1 MSTTPRPGHTPPPV
15 HYPKS
20 AGRVGHRLRPIAI
33 AVIIAVVIL
42 IAAAVTA
49 VIVLSGTTSPP
60 KPPPMLP
67 NSPAA
72 MAAPARSAIT
82 RPPSPPDELARTP
95 ARTQSVTVRLTSA
108 DPITIAH
115 GISITPAPGWT
126 LGTRGPD
133 WVMLYNADSSARM
146 HVTVKTAGG
155 TDVVGVLQQDI
166 TRLTSEPSTSLANV
180 SNLTGP
186 TTKALQSANFQ
197 QQASIDYTA
206 DVSTQQ
212 GTIPVLGVFSELLN
226 TSNQLSAFIDFRQT
240 GEATTQAA
248 GEGGAMISSML

>member
-49 VIVLSGTTSPP
+49 WIVLSGTTSPP
-60 KPPPMLP
+60 KPPSL
-67 NSPAA
+67 SSGPAA
-72 MAAPARSAIT
+72 MAAPARSSLP
-82 RPPSPPDELARTP
+82 RPATPPDELARTP
-95 ARTQSVTVRLTSA
+95 GKARSVTVRLTSA
-108 DPITIAH
+108 DPITIAN

-133 WVMLYNADSSARM
+133 WVMLVEDDGAAQM
-146 HVTVKTAGG
+146 HVRVGPASG

-166 TRLTSEPSTSLANV
+166 NHSISAPSTGFGSVILGK
-180 SNLTGP
+180 S

-197 QQASIDYTA
+197 QQASIDYIA

-212 GTIPVLGVFSELLN
+212 GTMPVLGVFSELLN

-240 GEATTQAA
+240 ADASDQAGDA
-248 GEGGAMISSML
+248 GRIMIQSML

>member
-1 MSTTPRPGHTPPPV
+1 MR
-15 HYPKS
+15 
-20 AGRVGHRLRPIAI
+20 AL
-33 AVIIAVVIL
+33 AVVIL

-49 VIVLSGTTSPP
+49 WIVLSGTTSPP
-60 KPPPMLP
+60 KPPSL
-67 NSPAA
+67 SSGPAA
-72 MAAPARSAIT
+72 MAAPARSSLP
-82 RPPSPPDELARTP
+82 RPATPPDELARTP
-95 ARTQSVTVRLTSA
+95 GKARSVTVRLTSA
-108 DPITIAH
+108 DPITIAN

-146 HVTVKTAGG
+146 HVTVKTASG
-155 TDVVGVLQQDI
+155 TDVVAVLQQDI
-166 TRLTSEPSTSLANV
+166 TRVTGEPSTSLANV

-212 GTIPVLGVFSELLN
+212 GTIPILGVFSELLN

>member
-60 KPPPMLP
+60 KPPQMLP

-133 WVMLYNADSSARM
+133 WVMLVEDDGVAQM
-146 HVTVKTAGG
+146 HVRVGPASG

-166 TRLTSEPSTSLANV
+166 NHSISAPSTGFGSVILGK
-180 SNLTGP
+180 S

-197 QQASIDYTA
+197 QQASIDYIA

-240 GEATTQAA
+240 ADASDQGGDA
-248 GEGGAMISSML
+248 GRIMIQSML